1 MLHVHEGSD
10 VGRVD
15 LFVWIQLGSVLAS
28 GGPMHHSHWYRL
40 VGVAGRCN
48 CRVGS
53 FGRTERG
60 SCSPVERRRA
70 SQGPT
75 DHSDH
80 LGNARYFLFVSQVL
94 VFPSLWLK
102 TADETRETKR
112 ELAKRITF
120 EKTDEK
126 EAL

>member
-15 LFVWIQLGSVLAS
+15 LFVWIQLGSILAS
-28 GGPMHHSHWYRL
+28 GSPMHHSFWYRL
-40 VGVAGRCN
+40 VGVVGRCN

-53 FGRTERG
+53 FGRSERR

-75 DHSDH
+75 DYSDH
-80 LGNARYFLFVSQVL
+80 LGNARHFLFVSQVF
-94 VFPSLWLK
+94 VFSSLWLK
-102 TADETRETKR
+102 PADEMGETKR
-112 ELAKRITF
+112 ELAKRITL
-120 EKTDEK
+120 E
-126 EAL
+126 